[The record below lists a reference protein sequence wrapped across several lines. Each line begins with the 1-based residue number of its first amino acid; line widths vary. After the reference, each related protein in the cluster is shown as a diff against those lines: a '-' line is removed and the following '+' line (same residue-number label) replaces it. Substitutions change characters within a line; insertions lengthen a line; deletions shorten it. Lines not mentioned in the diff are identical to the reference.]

1 MSSDG
6 FEISTD
12 RSRLDLPAIHE
23 FLAGSYWALGR
34 PRQLVERTIE
44 NSVCFGGYVASRQVA
59 FGRIITDT
67 VAIAYF
73 ADIFVLP
80 EWRGRGFGK
89 AIVRAMVEYT
99 DKIGVN
105 VTLLK
110 TQGARAL
117 YEPFGFE
124 PISEQRGLMGR
135 SKGR

>member
-1 MSSDG
+1 
-6 FEISTD
+6 
-12 RSRLDLPAIHE
+12 
-23 FLAGSYWALGR
+23 
-34 PRQLVERTIE
+34 
-44 NSVCFGGYVASRQVA
+44 
-59 FGRIITDT
+59 
-67 VAIAYF
+67 
-73 ADIFVLP
+73 
-80 EWRGRGFGK
+80 
-89 AIVRAMVEYT
+89 MVEYT